1 MATGESSMK
10 RLLRRAIVAAGAMA
24 LPAAAHAQI
33 VVTLPSTSLSTTLTA
48 TVSEQARVA
57 VPAGVLFSVGD
68 IGAST
73 AASAASV
80 TIDQIVLATTTK
92 QLRISLQAGAAS
104 FTPSIGGSPTWSA
117 SDVSWNA
124 ATWTQATGSAGTL
137 DASSYNAIATCTAGV
152 SSCSTSQLIFTLAPN
167 TAITNAGNHT
177 LSVTWKIESIG
188 S

>member
-1 MATGESSMK
+1 MATSESTLK
-10 RLLRRAIVAAGAMA
+10 RFLRRVLVAAGALV
-24 LPAAAHAQI
+24 LPASAHAQI
-33 VVTLPSTSLSTTLTA
+33 VVVLPSTSLSTTLTA

-80 TIDQIVLATTTK
+80 AVDQIVLATATK

-104 FTPSIGGSPTWSA
+104 FTPSIGGSPTWAA

-137 DASSYNAIATCTAGV
+137 SAAGYNAVATCTAGV
-152 SSCSTSQLIFTLAPN
+152 SNCSTSQLIFTLAPN

>member
-92 QLRISLQAGAAS
+92 QLRISLQAGAAA

-117 SDVSWNA
+117 SDISWNA

>member
-1 MATGESSMK
+1 MATGEVTMK
-10 RLLRRAIVAAGAMA
+10 RLLRRVIIGIGVIA
-24 LPAAAHAQI
+24 LPASAHAQI
-33 VVTLPSTSLSTTLTA
+33 VVVLPSTSLSTTLTA

-68 IGAST
+68 IGTTT

-104 FTPSIGGSPTWSA
+104 FTPSIGGSPTWAA

-137 DASSYNAIATCTAGV
+137 SSSSYNAIATCTAGV